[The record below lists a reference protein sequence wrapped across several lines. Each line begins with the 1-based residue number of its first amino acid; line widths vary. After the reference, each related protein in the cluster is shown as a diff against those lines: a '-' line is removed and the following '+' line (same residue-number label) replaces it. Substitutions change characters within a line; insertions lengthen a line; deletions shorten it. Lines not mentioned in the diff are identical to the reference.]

1 MTPLSPPPTPAGSE
15 GTQIDPHM
23 YCQETITALLAKR
36 PGRRSRPEDL
46 QRAAV
51 LAFLA
56 QRRLSARDFAR
67 ELRELAAGAHHGR
80 PGVAAAAQ
88 AILDDWQARTA
99 G

>member
-1 MTPLSPPPTPAGSE
+1 M
-15 GTQIDPHM
+15 DPHL
-23 YCQETITALLAKR
+23 YCQETIADLLAQ
-36 PGRRSRPEDL
+36 PADRRLGPADL

-56 QRRLSARDFAR
+56 QRQLSERDFAR
-67 ELRELAAGAHHGR
+67 ELRELAAGADHGR

-88 AILDDWQARTA
+88 AILHDWQARTA

>member
-1 MTPLSPPPTPAGSE
+1 M
-15 GTQIDPHM
+15 DPHL
-23 YCQETITALLAKR
+23 YCEETIADLLAQR
-36 PGRRSRPEDL
+36 ADRRSGPADL

-56 QRRLSARDFAR
+56 QQRLSERDFAR
-67 ELRELAAGAHHGR
+67 ELRALAAGADHGR

-88 AILDDWQARTA
+88 AILRDWQARTA

>member
-1 MTPLSPPPTPAGSE
+1 M
-15 GTQIDPHM
+15 DPRL
-23 YCQETITALLAKR
+23 YCEETITDLLTERADRR
-36 PGRRSRPEDL
+36 PRPEDL

-56 QRRLSARDFAR
+56 QRRLSERDFAR
-67 ELRELAAGAHHGR
+67 ELRELAAGADHGR

-88 AILDDWQARTA
+88 AILRDWQARTA

>member
-1 MTPLSPPPTPAGSE
+1 M
-15 GTQIDPHM
+15 DPHR
-23 YCQETITALLAKR
+23 YCEETITDLLAKR
-36 PGRRSRPEDL
+36 ADRRSRPADL

-56 QRRLSARDFAR
+56 QRRLSERDFAR
-67 ELRELAAGAHHGR
+67 ELHELAAGADHGR

-88 AILDDWQARTA
+88 AILRDWQARTA

>member
-1 MTPLSPPPTPAGSE
+1 M
-15 GTQIDPHM
+15 DPYI
-23 YCQETITALLAKR
+23 YCQQAVDELLDDGGKQAPDR
-36 PGRRSRPEDL
+36 ECL

-56 QRRLSARDFAR
+56 HRRLAERDFAR
-67 ELRELAAGAHHGR
+67 ELRELAAGADHGR

>member
-1 MTPLSPPPTPAGSE
+1 M
-15 GTQIDPHM
+15 DPHL
-23 YCQETITALLAKR
+23 YCHETITDLLAKR
-36 PGRRSRPEDL
+36 ADRRSGPEDL

-51 LAFLA
+51 LTFLA
-56 QRRLSARDFAR
+56 QRRLSERDFAR
-67 ELRELAAGAHHGR
+67 ELRELAAGADHGR

>member
-1 MTPLSPPPTPAGSE
+1 M
-15 GTQIDPHM
+15 DPHL
-23 YCQETITALLAKR
+23 YCQETIAALLAQR
-36 PGRRSRPEDL
+36 ADRRSRPEDL

-56 QRRLSARDFAR
+56 QRRLSERDFAH
-67 ELRELAAGAHHGR
+67 ELRELAAGADQGR

-88 AILDDWQARTA
+88 AILRDWQAHTA